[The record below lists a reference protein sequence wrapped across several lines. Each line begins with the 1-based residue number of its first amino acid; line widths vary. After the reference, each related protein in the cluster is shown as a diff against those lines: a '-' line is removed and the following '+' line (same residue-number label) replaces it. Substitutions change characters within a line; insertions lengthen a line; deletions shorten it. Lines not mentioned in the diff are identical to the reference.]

1 MIQIVKDADT
11 RPWFF
16 LQTAHTTYGMW
27 VMETGHLEHLYYGE
41 RITVDSQDPSSCTPL
56 VIQRAFAPG
65 NTCTYDREHP
75 QISMEDVCL
84 EVGTLGRGDIREPF
98 LEVKFTDGSVTSDF
112 TFDSYEVIT
121 LKEREQCLQASGL
134 PRSYSEAET
143 DSAECLKI
151 VLQDVT
157 NHLELQL
164 FYTVFEECDVI
175 TRSARLINH
184 SDATV
189 TLERCLSAQLD
200 LTEDYSV
207 ITHFSGAWARE
218 MHREQISLRSGKF
231 VNASYTGTSSNRS
244 NPFMILGHKNTC
256 ETFGSCIGC
265 NLIYSGNH
273 YEAVEK
279 DSNGKLRF
287 VSGIN
292 PRSFSWEL
300 TPETHFD
307 TPEAVLSYSSNGYGG
322 LSRQLHSFIREHI
335 VRGVWKKSP
344 RPVLLNSWEACY
356 FKIDERK
363 LLQLAKA
370 GADVGIELFVM
381 DDGWFSGRN
390 DDTSSLG
397 DWKPDPKKLPGGI
410 ASLSKKIKAL
420 GMDFGLWVEP
430 EMISENSNLYKEHPD
445 WAMMIPGHPHS
456 EGRNQRLLDLCN
468 PEVQQYVID
477 SMTKVFSSGD
487 IRYVKWDM
495 NRNFSDIY
503 SPYLPAAKQGE
514 TAHRYVLGLYHIMD
528 ELTTRFPEILF
539 EGCSSG
545 GNRFDLGILSYFP
558 QIWASDNTD
567 ALCRTGIQNSYSYGY
582 PLSVFTAHVSSCPN
596 HQTLRITPLETRFQ
610 VASFGVLGYECN
622 LKDLSGSD
630 LNAIREQI
638 ALYKKWR
645 DVFQFGSFYRGAE
658 NEASDSETLSWTCV
672 SPDGRRAVGLFFR
685 RLTTPN
691 QSHDWYR
698 PVGLLPDVK
707 YHFYGRNIKYNL
719 KDFGDLVNTVSPVH
733 IKQGSA
739 LQEILSRFVNMDG
752 EKEDLTAYG
761 DTLMLAGIALKPAF
775 AGTGYNSD
783 TRLFP
788 DFSSRIYFMEA
799 VE

>member
-1 MIQIVKDADT
+1 MEWIKYHEAEKVFDLRTENSTYQMQVREYDT
-11 RPWFF
+11 
-16 LQTAHTTYGMW
+16 L
-27 VMETGHLEHLYYGE
+27 VHLYYGCPVGDSLITD
-41 RITVDSQDPSSCTPL
+41 RIVCVDRGFS
-56 VIQRAFAPG
+56 G
-65 NTCTYDREHP
+65 NPYEAGKDKTFSLDTLP
-75 QISMEDVCL
+75 QEYTAYGNGDYRINGL
-84 EVGTLGRGDIREPF
+84 EVEQA
-98 LEVKFTDGSVTSDF
+98 DGSDTANLKF
-112 TFDSYEVIT
+112 ESYEIT
-121 LKEREQCLQASGL
+121 KGKYSLKGL
-134 PRSYSEAET
+134 PAMFAKEDEAET
-143 DSAECLKI
+143 LEI
-151 VLQDVT
+151 VLADRVSGLKA
-157 NHLELQL
+157 HLL
-164 FYTVFEECDVI
+164 YSVFPHLDVI
-175 TRSARLINH
+175 TRAVRLEQTGETPV
-184 SDATV
+184 TV
-189 TLERCLSAQLD
+189 KKAMSMEMD
-200 LTEDYSV
+200 FEY
-207 ITHFSGAWARE
+207 RE
-218 MHREQISLRSGKF
+218 MDAVHFYGRHNVERQMERTHLGHANWSVGSIR
-231 VNASYTGTSSNRS
+231 GTSSHHH
-244 NPFMILGHKNTC
+244 NPFVILCDRNTE
-256 ETFGSCIGC
+256 ETYGNCYGYA
-265 NLIYSGNH
+265 LAYSGNFTFETEVDQVGH
-273 YEAVEK
+273 TRVVMGIHPYHFAWTLEK
-279 DSNGKLRF
+279 GDTFETPEVIMSYSAEGFGKLSR
-287 VSGIN
+287 IYHDAYRN
-292 PRSFSWEL
+292 NLIRSKYVE
-300 TPETHFD
+300 
-307 TPEAVLSYSSNGYGG
+307 
-322 LSRQLHSFIREHI
+322 Q
-335 VRGVWKKSP
+335 P
-344 RPVLLNSWEACY
+344 RPILVNNWEATY
-356 FKIDERK
+356 FDFDADK
-363 LLQLAKA
+363 LYHIAEEARNIGL
-370 GADVGIELFVM
+370 DMFVL
-381 DDGWFSGRN
+381 DDGWFGKRDN
-390 DDTSSLG
+390 DWCALG
-397 DWKPDPKKLPGGI
+397 DWEVNEE
-410 ASLSKKIKAL
+410 KIKGGLPAL
-420 GMDFGLWVEP
+420 AERIHGLGLKFGLWVEP
-430 EMISENSNLYKEHPD
+430 EMISENSRLYQEHPD

-456 EGRNQRLLDLCN
+456 EGRNQRLLDLSN

-752 EKEDLTAYG
+752 EKEELTAYG
-761 DTLMLAGIALKPAF
+761 DTLMRAGIALKPAF

-799 VE
+799 AE

>member
-1 MIQIVKDADT
+1 MIQILKDSDT

-41 RITVDSQDPSSCTPL
+41 RITVDSQDPSSCAPL

-84 EVGTLGRGDIREPF
+84 EVGTLGKGDIREPF
-98 LEVKFTDGSVTSDF
+98 LEVRFADGSVTSDF
-112 TFDSYEVIT
+112 TFDSYEIIT
-121 LKEREQCLQASGL
+121 LKEREQCLQDSGL
-134 PRSYSEAET
+134 PHSYSEVGT
-143 DSAECLKI
+143 DSAECLQI

-184 SDATV
+184 SDASV
-189 TLERCLSAQLD
+189 TLNRCLSAQLD
-200 LTEDYSV
+200 LTEDYSM

-273 YEAVEK
+273 YEALEK
-279 DSNGKLRF
+279 DSYGKLRF

-292 PRSFSWEL
+292 PQSFSWEL
-300 TPETHFD
+300 TPEAHFD
-307 TPEAVLSYSSNGYGG
+307 TPEAVLSYSSKGYGR

-335 VRGVWKKSP
+335 VRGVWKRRP

-381 DDGWFSGRN
+381 DDGWFFGRN

-397 DWKPDPKKLPGGI
+397 DWEPDPKKLPGGI

-430 EMISENSNLYKEHPD
+430 EMISENSRLYQEHPD

-468 PEVQQYVID
+468 PEVQQ
-477 SMTKVFSSGD
+477 
-487 IRYVKWDM
+487 
-495 NRNFSDIY
+495 
-503 SPYLPAAKQGE
+503 
-514 TAHRYVLGLYHIMD
+514 
-528 ELTTRFPEILF
+528 
-539 EGCSSG
+539 
-545 GNRFDLGILSYFP
+545 
-558 QIWASDNTD
+558 
-567 ALCRTGIQNSYSYGY
+567 
-582 PLSVFTAHVSSCPN
+582 
-596 HQTLRITPLETRFQ
+596 
-610 VASFGVLGYECN
+610 
-622 LKDLSGSD
+622 
-630 LNAIREQI
+630 
-638 ALYKKWR
+638 
-645 DVFQFGSFYRGAE
+645 
-658 NEASDSETLSWTCV
+658 
-672 SPDGRRAVGLFFR
+672 
-685 RLTTPN
+685 
-691 QSHDWYR
+691 
-698 PVGLLPDVK
+698 
-707 YHFYGRNIKYNL
+707 
-719 KDFGDLVNTVSPVH
+719 
-733 IKQGSA
+733 
-739 LQEILSRFVNMDG
+739 
-752 EKEDLTAYG
+752 
-761 DTLMLAGIALKPAF
+761 
-775 AGTGYNSD
+775 
-783 TRLFP
+783 
-788 DFSSRIYFMEA
+788 
-799 VE
+799 

>member
-1 MIQIVKDADT
+1 MIQIVKDSDT

-41 RITVDSQDPSSCTPL
+41 RITVDSQDPSSCAPL

-84 EVGTLGRGDIREPF
+84 EVGTLGKGDIRDPF
-98 LEVKFTDGSVTSDF
+98 LEVRFADGSVTTDF
-112 TFDSYEVIT
+112 TFVSYKVFT
-121 LKEREQCLQASGL
+121 LREKEQCLQDSGL
-134 PRSYSEAET
+134 PHSYSAAET
-143 DSAECLKI
+143 DSTECLQI

-164 FYTVFEECDVI
+164 FYTVFEKCDVI

-184 SDATV
+184 SDASV

-231 VNASYTGTSSNRS
+231 INASYTGTSSNRS
-244 NPFMILGHKNTC
+244 NPFMILGRKNTC

-273 YEAVEK
+273 YEALEK
-279 DSNGKLRF
+279 DSYGKLRF

-292 PRSFSWEL
+292 PQSFSWEL
-300 TPETHFD
+300 TPEAHFD
-307 TPEAVLSYSSNGYGG
+307 TPEAVLSYSSKGYGR

-335 VRGVWKKSP
+335 VRGVWKRRP

-397 DWKPDPKKLPGGI
+397 DWEPDPKKLPGGI

-420 GMDFGLWVEP
+420 GVDFGLWVEP
-430 EMISENSNLYKEHPD
+430 EMISEDSDLYREHPD
-445 WAMMIPGHPHS
+445 WALKIPGRAMNRSRYQLNLDITRKEVREHIM
-456 EGRNQRLLDLCN
+456 NQIFKVLDACKA
-468 PEVQQYVID
+468 D
-477 SMTKVFSSGD
+477 
-487 IRYVKWDM
+487 YVKWDM
-495 NRNFSDIY
+495 NRSVDNVFSAA
-503 SPYLPAAKQGE
+503 LPKERQGE
-514 TAHRYVLGLYHIMD
+514 VYHRYVLAVYEMMESLVQRYPD
-528 ELTTRFPEILF
+528 LLF
-539 EGCSSG
+539 ESCSG
-545 GNRFDLGILSYFP
+545 GGGRFEAGMLYYSP
-558 QIWASDNTD
+558 QIWCSDNTD
-567 ALCRTGIQNSYSYGY
+567 AIDRLRIQYGTSFGY
-582 PLSVFTAHVSSCPN
+582 PVSVVGSHVSAVPN
-596 HQTLRITPLETRFQ
+596 HQTGRKTPLHTRGV
-610 VASFGVLGYECN
+610 VAMSGTFGYELN
-622 LKDLSGSD
+622 LMKLSEEEKQE
-630 LNAIREQI
+630 IREQI
-638 ALYKKWR
+638 AEYKSYAPIIQNGLY
-645 DVFQFGSFYRGAE
+645 YRL
-658 NEASDSETLSWTCV
+658 SD
-672 SPDGRRAVGLFFR
+672 P
-685 RLTTPN
+685 TTEEICA
-691 QSHDWYR
+691 WE
-698 PVGLLPDVK
+698 
-707 YHFYGRNIKYNL
+707 F
-719 KDFGDLVNTVSPVH
+719 VH
-733 IKQGSA
+733 T
-739 LQEILSRFVNMDG
+739 D
-752 EKEDLTAYG
+752 EKEQSKVLLNVVMQVIHGNMTVNYVKLQGLEETAVYREEKSGKRYTGAALMYG
-761 DTLMLAGIALKPAF
+761 GMPLPIEPGEYQAYQYCFVK
-775 AGTGYNSD
+775 
-783 TRLFP
+783 
-788 DFSSRIYFMEA
+788 E
-799 VE
+799 